1 MHIVPPTAS
10 QPIINENGTMSD
22 QFRLWALAVTRAADV
37 ITGTGSP
44 EGVIDA
50 NQTQMYMDD
59 AGTAGLI
66 MYVKRDTD
74 IAGAATKGW
83 ILG

>member
-10 QPIINENGTMSD
+10 QPIIAENGTMSD
-22 QFRLWALAVTRAADV
+22 QFRLWVLAVTRAADV

-44 EGVIDA
+44 EGVVDA

-59 AGTAGLI
+59 SGATGLI
-66 MYVKRDTD
+66 LYIKRDTD
-74 IAGAATKGW
+74 ISGDAKKGW
-83 ILG
+83 ILV